1 MQTAIEI
8 PYYIVD
14 GFVPDQTM
22 PLQLMIDASGSEVPL
37 LAIFDKSRQLKFF
50 GSQLQYDTLLPMAP
64 LGSLNLEV
72 VRCAIPTVDL
82 LFFPDQLYEISSQKV
97 YASYLIDDGVTK
109 VEEKR
114 INSLGIKSLYRPNY
128 QNLTG
133 LFHQFPSMETVPLLC
148 LLPDALARRFS
159 TPTLFI
165 YKGARQVTFWQFD
178 RKSLVYHNVY
188 QCHNPD
194 EFNYYLI
201 QVLRRF
207 DHPDLQVWW
216 SGQFSRRDPY
226 FERAQ
231 KYVPDIAWA
240 DPAKVIDVLDDG
252 VPGAIRPGLLPFY
265 LLAIADDASP
275 EF

>member
-50 GSQLQYDTLLPMAP
+50 GSQLQYDILLPMAP

-82 LFFPDQLYEISSQKV
+82 LFFPDKLYETSSQKT

-109 VEEKR
+109 VEERR
-114 INSLGIKSLYRPNY
+114 ISSLGIRSLYRPDY

-148 LLPDALARRFS
+148 LLTDALATRFS

-165 YKGARQVTFWQFD
+165 YKGDREVTFWQFD
-178 RKSLVYHNVY
+178 QKSLVYYNVY
-188 QCHNPD
+188 QYYNPD
-194 EFNYYLI
+194 EFNYYFMR
-201 QVLRRF
+201 VLERF
-207 DHPDLQVWW
+207 DDPDLKVLWL
-216 SGQFSRRDPY
+216 GQFGPRDPY
-226 FERAQ
+226 FERAR
-231 KYVPDIAWA
+231 KYVRNVAWA
-240 DPAKVIDVLDDG
+240 DPAKLIDVSDFEL
-252 VPGAIRPGLLPFY
+252 PSAIRPFLLPFY
-265 LLAIADDASP
+265 LLAVAEDPNS